1 MDEGRQLVAGELI
14 LSAAR
19 TSARGEDEAVENLV

>member
-19 TSARGEDEAVENLV
+19 TAARGEDEAVENLV